1 MQPGTFI
8 FPVRREAFAKTV
20 GLPVWPAQANN
31 PKEMARLY
39 TAMHRNILDVFNEH
53 GVQIMTPAYEGV
65 PKYPR
70 LFPGIN
76 GTWSRQLRLRLR
88 MKKGADHEACIAGEH
103 AVTYLAP
110 AVSEW
115 WPGPSARPA
124 TWTGSGRIAAEGK
137 PVRIG
142 RLVPV

>member
-53 GVQIMTPAYEGV
+53 GVQIMTPAYEGDPEIPKVV
-65 PKYPR
+65 PR
-70 LFPGIN
+70 DQ
-76 GTWSRQLRLRLR
+76 W
-88 MKKGADHEACIAGEH
+88 
-103 AVTYLAP
+103 YLEPAAP
-110 AVSEW
+110 TQAPDDEGR
-115 WPGPSARPA
+115 GP
-124 TWTGSGRIAAEGK
+124 
-137 PVRIG
+137 
-142 RLVPV
+142 